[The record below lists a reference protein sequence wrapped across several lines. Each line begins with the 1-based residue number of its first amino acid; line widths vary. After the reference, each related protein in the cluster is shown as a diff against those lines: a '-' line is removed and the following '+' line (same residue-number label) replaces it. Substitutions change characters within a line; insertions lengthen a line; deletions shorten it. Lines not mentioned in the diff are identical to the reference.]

1 MRVGANRRIRIAARV
16 IRNRRA
22 SGIFTYLCA
31 RRIDLLGSLRACITI
46 SNYSVDRAY
55 AAWKAAWAARRGM
68 ALRSQVESSSR
79 GEGIV
84 VASSLRKRR
93 SRSRK
98 CHEAGESVKSSWTF
112 SRNVRANIFHDS
124 SNSYIN
130 RSRYIRFRKVFV
142 NGRNNKNPIELE
154 FLKLVEIYF
163 ERKKL
168 KFNFLDE
175 TFDYNMVI
183 LVIRAVCVVGKGRGL
198 RT

>member
-1 MRVGANRRIRIAARV
+1 
-16 IRNRRA
+16 
-22 SGIFTYLCA
+22 
-31 RRIDLLGSLRACITI
+31 
-46 SNYSVDRAY
+46 
-55 AAWKAAWAARRGM
+55 M

-98 CHEAGESVKSSWTF
+98 CHEAGENVKSSWTF
-112 SRNVRANIFHDS
+112 SRNVRANVNIFHDS

-142 NGRNNKNPIELE
+142 NGRNNKKLE

-163 ERKKL
+163 GRKKL

>member
-1 MRVGANRRIRIAARV
+1 
-16 IRNRRA
+16 
-22 SGIFTYLCA
+22 
-31 RRIDLLGSLRACITI
+31 
-46 SNYSVDRAY
+46 
-55 AAWKAAWAARRGM
+55 M

-98 CHEAGESVKSSWTF
+98 CHEGESVKSSWTF

-163 ERKKL
+163 GRKKL

>member
-1 MRVGANRRIRIAARV
+1 
-16 IRNRRA
+16 
-22 SGIFTYLCA
+22 
-31 RRIDLLGSLRACITI
+31 
-46 SNYSVDRAY
+46 
-55 AAWKAAWAARRGM
+55 M

-98 CHEAGESVKSSWTF
+98 CHEGESVKSSWTF

-142 NGRNNKNPIELE
+142 NGRNNKKLE

-163 ERKKL
+163 GRKKL

-175 TFDYNMVI
+175 TFDYNT
-183 LVIRAVCVVGKGRGL
+183 VIRAVCVIGKGRGL

>member
-1 MRVGANRRIRIAARV
+1 
-16 IRNRRA
+16 
-22 SGIFTYLCA
+22 
-31 RRIDLLGSLRACITI
+31 
-46 SNYSVDRAY
+46 
-55 AAWKAAWAARRGM
+55 M

-98 CHEAGESVKSSWTF
+98 CHEGESVKSSWTF

-142 NGRNNKNPIELE
+142 NGRNNKKLE

-163 ERKKL
+163 GRKKL

-183 LVIRAVCVVGKGRGL
+183 FVIRAVCVVGKGRGL

>member
-142 NGRNNKNPIELE
+142 NGRNNKKLE

-163 ERKKL
+163 GRKKL

-175 TFDYNMVI
+175 IFDYNT
-183 LVIRAVCVVGKGRGL
+183 VIRAVFVIRKGRGL

>member
-1 MRVGANRRIRIAARV
+1 
-16 IRNRRA
+16 
-22 SGIFTYLCA
+22 
-31 RRIDLLGSLRACITI
+31 
-46 SNYSVDRAY
+46 
-55 AAWKAAWAARRGM
+55 M

-93 SRSRK
+93 SRSTK

-163 ERKKL
+163 GRKKL

-175 TFDYNMVI
+175 TFDYNTVI
-183 LVIRAVCVVGKGRGL
+183 LVMCAICVVGKGRGL

>member
-1 MRVGANRRIRIAARV
+1 
-16 IRNRRA
+16 
-22 SGIFTYLCA
+22 
-31 RRIDLLGSLRACITI
+31 
-46 SNYSVDRAY
+46 
-55 AAWKAAWAARRGM
+55 M

-142 NGRNNKNPIELE
+142 NGRNNKKLE

-163 ERKKL
+163 GRKKL

-175 TFDYNMVI
+175 TFDYNT
-183 LVIRAVCVVGKGRGL
+183 VIRAVCIVGKGRGL

>member
-1 MRVGANRRIRIAARV
+1 
-16 IRNRRA
+16 
-22 SGIFTYLCA
+22 
-31 RRIDLLGSLRACITI
+31 
-46 SNYSVDRAY
+46 
-55 AAWKAAWAARRGM
+55 M

-112 SRNVRANIFHDS
+112 SRNVRANVNTFHDS

-130 RSRYIRFRKVFV
+130 RSRYIRFRK

-163 ERKKL
+163 GRKKL

>member
-1 MRVGANRRIRIAARV
+1 
-16 IRNRRA
+16 
-22 SGIFTYLCA
+22 
-31 RRIDLLGSLRACITI
+31 
-46 SNYSVDRAY
+46 
-55 AAWKAAWAARRGM
+55 M

-98 CHEAGESVKSSWTF
+98 CHEGESVKSSWTF

-163 ERKKL
+163 GRKKL

-175 TFDYNMVI
+175 TFDYNT
-183 LVIRAVCVVGKGRGL
+183 VIRAVCVVGKGRGL

>member
-1 MRVGANRRIRIAARV
+1 
-16 IRNRRA
+16 
-22 SGIFTYLCA
+22 
-31 RRIDLLGSLRACITI
+31 
-46 SNYSVDRAY
+46 
-55 AAWKAAWAARRGM
+55 M

-112 SRNVRANIFHDS
+112 SRNVRANVNTFHDS

-130 RSRYIRFRKVFV
+130 RSRYIRFRK

-154 FLKLVEIYF
+154 FLKLVEIYLG
-163 ERKKL
+163 RKKL

>member
-1 MRVGANRRIRIAARV
+1 
-16 IRNRRA
+16 
-22 SGIFTYLCA
+22 
-31 RRIDLLGSLRACITI
+31 
-46 SNYSVDRAY
+46 
-55 AAWKAAWAARRGM
+55 M

-98 CHEAGESVKSSWTF
+98 CHEGESVKSSWTF

-142 NGRNNKNPIELE
+142 NGRNNKKLE

-163 ERKKL
+163 GRKKL